1 VTAEA
6 RWERLAREVVSEG
19 RVVDV
24 YKDAVRIERDGRV
37 RESTFDVVHHPGAVA
52 IVALYADGTVALLDQ
67 FRYAVGKRLREIPAG
82 TLEEEESFEACAVRE
97 LAEETGCRAE
107 RWTELAT
114 FYTTPGFCD
123 ETMRLFLA
131 EDLADAEGAPDEDEH
146 LELVR
151 VPLADAVAAAERGEL
166 GDAKTIAGL
175 LLARARLTREGRWPA

>member
-1 VTAEA
+1 MTEDA
-6 RWERLAREVVSEG
+6 RWERFAREVVSEG

-24 YKDAVRIERDGRV
+24 YRDVVRIERDGRV

-52 IVALYADGTVALLDQ
+52 IVALHADGTVALLDQ

-82 TLEEEESFEACAVRE
+82 TLEEGESFEACAVRE

-123 ETMRLFLA
+123 EAMRMFLA
-131 EDLADAEGAPDEDEH
+131 EDLGDAEGVPDEDEH

-151 VPLADAVAAAERGEL
+151 IPLAEAVAAAERGEIA
-166 GDAKTIAGL
+166 DAKTIAGL
-175 LLARARLTREGRWPA
+175 LLTRARLVREGRWLA